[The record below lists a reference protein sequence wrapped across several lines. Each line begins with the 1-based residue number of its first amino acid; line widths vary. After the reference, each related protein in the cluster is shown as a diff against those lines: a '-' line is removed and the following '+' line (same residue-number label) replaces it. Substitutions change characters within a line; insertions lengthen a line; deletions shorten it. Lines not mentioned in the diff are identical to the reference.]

1 LQWSRGQASS
11 RFNSNRFN
19 RPEGRER
26 GRACPCPVVPSRK
39 MVICIYWIIIIK
51 AGALGSVGLQ
61 SRGGGWEAEEAGG
74 RGAYCTRTPLL
85 LLRHPSALWVPWVPY
100 LAVLWAF
107 EGPGFGF
114 VTKSKPNNPRLRLL
128 RAGHCRDASMS
139 AQSASV
145 GIPVAKCCLHISESE
160 PHTQLPGPAAGATAA
175 RQPRVHQVHAAAPRR
190 ATA

>member
-1 LQWSRGQASS
+1 MYLLDNNNKSWRVGFGWVAIA
-11 RFNSNRFN
+11 RWR
-19 RPEGRER
+19 
-26 GRACPCPVVPSRK
+26 
-39 MVICIYWIIIIK
+39 
-51 AGALGSVGLQ
+51 LGSRR
-61 SRGGGWEAEEAGG
+61 SGWAGG
-74 RGAYCTRTPLL
+74 VLYSYSVAAFASPLC
-85 LLRHPSALWVPWVPY
+85 LWVPWVPY

-175 RQPRVHQVHAAAPRR
+175 RQPRVHQVHAAAPRLLPDLTGFR
-190 ATA
+190 NRGKNRKAVHCY